1 MRTDPKLLAIAAR
14 SRPSKTIGGPTGI
27 SIRSLTLIAF
37 RDQIVL
43 AHAER
48 LEHLLRN
55 GQPAPATHRRS
66 AFGSG
71 AAASAQSEGEANT
84 ARAAWAHRQARRT
97 QLFGLLRALQTD
109 DRAQHVLERMMALQ
123 LAAPASRRG
132 SVDDTPVLPRR
143 PRDSNPA
150 RGQPG
155 LVSDDERLGGT
166 GGHSSESSDGPV
178 RW

>member
-14 SRPSKTIGGPTGI
+14 TRGRSFEGPTGI
-27 SIRSLTLIAF
+27 SIRRLTLIAF
-37 RDQIVL
+37 RDQVVL
-43 AHAER
+43 EHAER
-48 LEHLLRN
+48 IEHLLRT
-55 GQPAPATHRRS
+55 GHQTPATHRRS

-71 AAASAQSEGEANT
+71 AAASAQNEGEANS

-97 QLFGLLRALQTD
+97 QLFGLLRAVQTD
-109 DRAQHVLERMMALQ
+109 DQAQHVLERLMALQ

-132 SVDDTPVLPRR
+132 SVDDTPIVPRR
-143 PRDSNPA
+143 QRESGPP
-150 RGQPG
+150 RGQAG
-155 LVSDDERLGGT
+155 LASDDERTGGT